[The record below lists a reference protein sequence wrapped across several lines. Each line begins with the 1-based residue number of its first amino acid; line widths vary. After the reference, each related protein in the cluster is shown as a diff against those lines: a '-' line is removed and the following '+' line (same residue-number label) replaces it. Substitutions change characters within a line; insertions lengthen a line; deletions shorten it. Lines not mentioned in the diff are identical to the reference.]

1 MRFGEQVHAKADY
14 LVYEGASGRRLCRG
28 AEGADARRA
37 DERMTYAEAHD
48 KVAEIS
54 NLFKHE
60 YGCVKG
66 DRIAIASRNLNE
78 WILCFWVRPL
88 PKQLFLRSN

>member
-1 MRFGEQVHAKADY
+1 MGAGTR
-14 LVYEGASGRRLCRG
+14 EGGLPRVRRCVGGRRLLG
-28 AEGADARRA
+28 EASGADGGA
-37 DERMTYAEAHD
+37 DERMAYAEAHD
-48 KVAEIS
+48 KVTEIA

-66 DRIAIASRNLNE
+66 DRIAIASRNLTE

-88 PKQLFLRSN
+88 PF